1 MCGEHRPQRKAIS
14 ATPGSS
20 PHVRG
25 ALNVQQTATRSI
37 GIIPACA
44 GSTQKSVSRFG
55 IIRDHPRMCGEH
67 ERFFTAWGAA
77 KGSSPHVRGA
87 LFFQLVQVLIVGI
100 IPACA
105 GSTLVLP
112 WLFRCLRDHPR
123 MCGEHS
129 VPGISLCNHTG
140 SSPHVRGAPT
150 GLSAQF
156 LHPGIIPACAGSTI
170 TLNLSTSTGRDHP
183 RMCGEHLLPVSLLF
197 CSPGSSPHVRG
208 ALGITQSDV
217 ADAGI
222 IPACAGS
229 TRTRLVPCRGNRDH
243 PRMCGEHLIVP
254 EISLVVSG
262 SSPHVRGAL
271 RVRRVVVGHLGII
284 PACAGSTR

>member
-1 MCGEHRPQRKAIS
+1 MCGEHHGLEHLLHAHRGSSPHVRGAQSVFAGAEWCEGIIPACAGSTRACRRWCAWSWDHPRMCGEHRRTMRAYQYPS
-14 ATPGSS
+14 GSS

-25 ALNVQQTATRSI
+25 AL
-37 GIIPACA
+37 GP
-44 GSTQKSVSRFG
+44 F
-55 IIRDHPRMCGEH
+55 
-67 ERFFTAWGAA
+67 
-77 KGSSPHVRGA
+77 PHVRP
-87 LFFQLVQVLIVGI
+87 QRGI

-243 PRMCGEHLIVP
+243 PRMCGEHP
-254 EISLVVSG
+254 YG
-262 SSPHVRGAL
+262 
-271 RVRRVVVGHLGII
+271 
-284 PACAGSTR
+284 

>member
-1 MCGEHRPQRKAIS
+1 MCGEHLTMEVIVNK
-14 ATPGSS
+14 S
-20 PHVRG
+20 P
-25 ALNVQQTATRSI
+25 
-37 GIIPACA
+37 
-44 GSTQKSVSRFG
+44 
-55 IIRDHPRMCGEH
+55 
-67 ERFFTAWGAA
+67 
-77 KGSSPHVRGA
+77 
-87 LFFQLVQVLIVGI
+87 
-100 IPACA
+100 
-105 GSTLVLP
+105 
-112 WLFRCLRDHPR
+112 
-123 MCGEHS
+123 
-129 VPGISLCNHTG
+129 G

-262 SSPHVRGAL
+262 SSPHVRGARL
-271 RVRRVVVGHLGII
+271 SNICLASVLGII
-284 PACAGSTR
+284 PACAGSTLRK